1 MEKKDAQQLTNDVL
15 MADVLI
21 RLKAIENLLLVKKV
35 FTDLELHAEVRNIA
49 EILSMTILQKANVS
63 GDINKFIE
71 DLK

>member
-1 MEKKDAQQLTNDVL
+1 MEKLDAQQLTNDVL

-21 RLKAIENLLLVKKV
+21 RLKAIENLLLAKNV
-35 FTDLELHAEVRNIA
+35 FTDLELQAEVRSIT

-63 GDINKFIE
+63 GDLNKVVE